1 MTATSLQ
8 RGLSSVLKVAVVEK
22 VSTVIAFFYQ
32 RARQDTWGRV
42 EIFLPGLS
50 SERIGGPSSK
60 NLFS

>member
-1 MTATSLQ
+1 M
-8 RGLSSVLKVAVVEK
+8 EK